1 MHAVCEKEII
11 EIGRMTETLLQLI
24 THFIAVGAFH
34 ESPAFFYC
42 KLRFFQYN
50 KRRIPEKERIS
61 HEKNLHKQRLAF

>member
-34 ESPAFFYC
+34 ESPALFILQTAFF
-42 KLRFFQYN
+42 
-50 KRRIPEKERIS
+50 S
-61 HEKNLHKQRLAF
+61 V